1 MEMHTR
7 TDWSGNVFV
16 TYLQKSILIFFL
28 LAVPGIFAGEEDR
41 RNPLQDL
48 YFTPLQVISLEEIQ
62 ALDSEKRLK
71 IDEDSGIALR
81 DEPKPPSIDG
91 TDAPV
96 VVPDG
101 ISEGSVDETG
111 PKSIETKIKEAEGL
125 LKRYYSQFIEE
136 KRIWEDREKGN
147 IYNSRTES
155 NDIRLLLWQ
164 KTHKESET
172 YIVRDSPLLY
182 FLHIRLARLYKE
194 SEKYAASLRHYLA
207 AFHYHPL
214 DLTENEYRTGVWK
227 AEDVLGY
234 DAKSAEIHQNI
245 YDQFKEKEKEF
256 KKAKDDLHILESDWV
271 RSGKSLASIG
281 QVKEQQLTVIR
292 TKENELKSLKQE
304 YETSIQNRYN
314 TYLQKR
320 KEAESNDLYA
330 LANVVKKLEDDN
342 KERLKIVN
350 KSGVAGK
357 GIYVLFDYKR
367 NTDFFAYE
375 LILER
380 AFKVWN
386 ENPLVLNDI
395 AEQFRQ
401 DGKKEKAVDFYEKS
415 LALLLKKENPSEE
428 DLTKINQTYLRLATL
443 NADLK
448 RKILAGTYYES
459 YFNTSPDSLEKTRV
473 AYEMGIFFSEHIGDV
488 EKASQFLTYW
498 LDRTSRD
505 WNPQVTEESKYL
517 ELESI
522 AFYQLSKKDR
532 KNRRIIPEQNK
543 LNLAYEQW
551 KKLDTKLITAEKE
564 LKEIIEKKQ
573 KLKRDLLITTEDDA
587 LSQYRLMDIKIE
599 DKQAE
604 IRVLETKRDKIPL
617 VKILFRLGAI
627 SEENRD
633 FQKALSF
640 YDTIIQ
646 IGKETEI
653 NVALREME
661 RVKKILVT
669 GNILPPI
676 SGNI

>member
-1 MEMHTR
+1 M
-7 TDWSGNVFV
+7 
-16 TYLQKSILIFFL
+16 
-28 LAVPGIFAGEEDR
+28 
-41 RNPLQDL
+41 
-48 YFTPLQVISLEEIQ
+48 
-62 ALDSEKRLK
+62 
-71 IDEDSGIALR
+71 
-81 DEPKPPSIDG
+81 
-91 TDAPV
+91 
-96 VVPDG
+96 
-101 ISEGSVDETG
+101 
-111 PKSIETKIKEAEGL
+111 
-125 LKRYYSQFIEE
+125 
-136 KRIWEDREKGN
+136 
-147 IYNSRTES
+147 
-155 NDIRLLLWQ
+155 
-164 KTHKESET
+164 
-172 YIVRDSPLLY
+172 
-182 FLHIRLARLYKE
+182 
-194 SEKYAASLRHYLA
+194 
-207 AFHYHPL
+207 
-214 DLTENEYRTGVWK
+214 
-227 AEDVLGY
+227 
-234 DAKSAEIHQNI
+234 
-245 YDQFKEKEKEF
+245 
-256 KKAKDDLHILESDWV
+256 
-271 RSGKSLASIG
+271 
-281 QVKEQQLTVIR
+281 
-292 TKENELKSLKQE
+292 
-304 YETSIQNRYN
+304 
-314 TYLQKR
+314 QKR

-448 RKILAGTYYES
+448 RKILAGIYYES

-653 NVALREME
+653 NVTLREME